1 MKVWPAVIA
10 GCLVLGFVP
19 GARSQEAADRS
30 LSDKSEVETLEARV
44 RALEESLILAKAESE
59 FFREKWQ
66 ELRLR
71 NEALGLEALTGDEK
85 ALQEKLVRVVGELYQ
100 SEKSRRLL
108 EEASR
113 KLIQSSADML
123 KAGPGTPAFLAQKR
137 ADYEVALRSLN
148 EVLNGRGGTL
158 PAAADI
164 KTGQIVSIDE
174 KLGLAVLNF
183 GKAQGVRIGM
193 PFRVLRG
200 ENIIGRCKVV
210 EVRDSISAALIES
223 TKNKTEL
230 QAGDRLLLE
239 TTN

>member
-1 MKVWPAVIA
+1 MKFWPAVIA
-10 GCLVLGFVP
+10 GYLVLGFIP

-30 LSDKSEVETLEARV
+30 LSDKSEVEKLEARV
-44 RALEESLILAKAESE
+44 KVLEENLILAKAESE
-59 FFREKWQ
+59 YFRDKWQ

-71 NEALGLEALTGDEK
+71 NEALGLEALTDDEQ

-108 EEASR
+108 EAAAKELMQAGVN
-113 KLIQSSADML
+113 ML

-137 ADYEVALRSLN
+137 ADYEVALRSLG
-148 EVLNGRGGTL
+148 EVLDGRGGRL
-158 PAAADI
+158 PAAADL
-164 KTGQIVSIDE
+164 KSGQIVSVDQ

-183 GKAQGVRIGM
+183 RKAQGVRIGM

-200 ENIIGRCKVV
+200 ENIIGKCKVI
-210 EVRDSISAALIES
+210 EVRDSVSAALIET
-223 TKNKTEL
+223 TKKQTEL